1 MKISILTPAYNRGE
15 KLNKLYTSLLVN
27 NNSNVDIEWL
37 VMDDGST
44 DKTKYII
51 TNFIKQNIINIK
63 YYYQENQGKMAALNN
78 LVRYATGDVI
88 IECDSDDYFTVGAFD
103 TIAKYED
110 KLQDGIYA
118 LVFLKYDQ
126 NGNNMGNNFPE
137 NLHRSDM
144 FSLYFREN
152 VTGEK
157 ALVFNSHIRKQFEYK
172 LEADEKFV
180 TEARMYHQM
189 DLEYDV
195 VCINEPIM
203 ICEYQKDGYSKN
215 IQKVFKENPL
225 GYYEYFREILEMDLT
240 GVTLKKRLYIYK
252 HYVLF
257 SILAERD
264 HAIRNV
270 AGIINKIIVA
280 IMWIPGL
287 VKTKQMFNLKDEDNN
302 DEELEYKEKQKKI
315 KKAAKKIK
323 RNKKNK

>member
-1 MKISILTPAYNRGE
+1 MKISILTPAYNRGD

-27 NNSNVDIEWL
+27 NNSNVEIEWL

-44 DKTKYII
+44 DKTRYIV
-51 TNFIKQNIINIK
+51 TNFIKQNIIDIK
-63 YYYQENQGKMAALNN
+63 YYYQENAGKMAALNN
-78 LVRYATGDVI
+78 LVKYATGDVI

-110 KLQDGIYA
+110 KLTDEIYA

-137 NLHRSDM
+137 NLYRSDM

-152 VTGEK
+152 ITGEK
-157 ALVFNSHIRKQFEYK
+157 ALVFNSNIRKRFGYK

-180 TEARMYHQM
+180 TESRMYHQM

-195 VCINEPIM
+195 ICINEPIM

-225 GYYEYFREILEMDLT
+225 GYYEYFKEILEMDLT
-240 GVTLKKRLYIYK
+240 GVTLKKKLYIYK
-252 HYVLF
+252 HYILF
-257 SILAERD
+257 SVLAERN

-270 AGIINKIIVA
+270 TGVLNKIIVA
-280 IMWIPGL
+280 IMWIPGAI
-287 VKTKQMFNLKDEDNN
+287 KTKAMFKEKRQN
-302 DEELEYKEKQKKI
+302 DEENKMNK
-315 KKAAKKIK
+315 
-323 RNKKNK
+323 NKKNNNKIKNN

>member
-27 NNSNVDIEWL
+27 NNSNVEIEWL

-63 YYYQENQGKMAALNN
+63 YYYQENQGKMGALNN

-110 KLQDGIYA
+110 KLRDGIYA

-126 NGNNMGNNFPE
+126 DGNNMGNNFPE
-137 NLHRSDM
+137 NLYRSDM

-152 VTGEK
+152 ITGEK

-195 VCINEPIM
+195 ICINEPIM

-225 GYYEYFREILEMDLT
+225 GYYEYFREILEMDLS
-240 GVTLKKRLYIYK
+240 GVTIKKRLYIYK

-270 AGIINKIIVA
+270 AGLINKIIVA
-280 IMWIPGL
+280 IMYLPGL
-287 VKTKQMFNLKDEDNN
+287 IKTRKMFDLKD
-302 DEELEYKEKQKKI
+302 DENLENKERQKKI
-315 KKAAKKIK
+315 KKSAKEI
-323 RNKKNK
+323 KKNKKK

>member
-1 MKISILTPAYNRGE
+1 MKISILTPAYNRGD

-27 NNSNVDIEWL
+27 NNSNVEIEWL

-44 DKTKYII
+44 DKTRYIV
-51 TNFIKQNIINIK
+51 TNFIKQNIIDIK
-63 YYYQENQGKMAALNN
+63 YYYQENAGKMAALNN
-78 LVRYATGDVI
+78 LVKYATGDVM

-110 KLQDGIYA
+110 KLTDEIYA

-137 NLHRSDM
+137 NLYRSDM

-152 VTGEK
+152 ITGEK
-157 ALVFNSHIRKQFEYK
+157 ALVFNSNIRKRFGYK

-180 TEARMYHQM
+180 TESRMYHQM

-195 VCINEPIM
+195 ICINEPIM

-225 GYYEYFREILEMDLT
+225 GYYEYFKEILEMDLT
-240 GVTLKKRLYIYK
+240 GVTLKKKLYIYK
-252 HYVLF
+252 HYILF
-257 SILAERD
+257 SVLAERN

-270 AGIINKIIVA
+270 TGVLNKIIVA
-280 IMWIPGL
+280 IMWIPGAI
-287 VKTKQMFNLKDEDNN
+287 KTKAMFKEKRQN
-302 DEELEYKEKQKKI
+302 DEENKMNK
-315 KKAAKKIK
+315 
-323 RNKKNK
+323 NKKNNNKIKNN

>member
-1 MKISILTPAYNRGE
+1 MKISILTPAYNRGD

-27 NNSNVDIEWL
+27 NNSNVEIEWL

-44 DKTKYII
+44 DKTRYIV
-51 TNFIKQNIINIK
+51 TNFIKQNIIDIK
-63 YYYQENQGKMAALNN
+63 YYYQENAGKMAALNN
-78 LVRYATGDVI
+78 LVKYATGDVI

-110 KLQDGIYA
+110 KLTDEIYA

-126 NGNNMGNNFPE
+126 NGNNMGNNFPK
-137 NLHRSDM
+137 NLYRSDM

-152 VTGEK
+152 ITGEK
-157 ALVFNSHIRKQFEYK
+157 ALVFNSNIRKRFGYK

-180 TEARMYHQM
+180 TESRMYHQM

-195 VCINEPIM
+195 ICINEPIM

-225 GYYEYFREILEMDLT
+225 GYYEYFKEILEMDLT
-240 GVTLKKRLYIYK
+240 GVTLKKKLYIYK
-252 HYVLF
+252 HYILF
-257 SILAERD
+257 SVLAERN

-270 AGIINKIIVA
+270 TGVLNKIIVA
-280 IMWIPGL
+280 IMWIPGAI
-287 VKTKQMFNLKDEDNN
+287 KTKAMFKEKRQN
-302 DEELEYKEKQKKI
+302 DEENKMNK
-315 KKAAKKIK
+315 
-323 RNKKNK
+323 NKKNNNKIKNN

>member
-1 MKISILTPAYNRGE
+1 MKISILTPAYNRGD

-27 NNSNVDIEWL
+27 NNSNVEIEWL

-44 DKTKYII
+44 DKTRYIV
-51 TNFIKQNIINIK
+51 TNFIKQNIIDIK
-63 YYYQENQGKMAALNN
+63 YYYQENAGKMAALNN
-78 LVRYATGDVI
+78 LVKYATGDVI

-110 KLQDGIYA
+110 KLTDEIYA

-137 NLHRSDM
+137 NLYRSDM

-152 VTGEK
+152 ITGEK
-157 ALVFNSHIRKQFEYK
+157 ALVFNSNIRKRFGYK

-180 TEARMYHQM
+180 TESRMYHQM

-195 VCINEPIM
+195 ICINEPIM

-225 GYYEYFREILEMDLT
+225 GYYEYFKEILEMDLT
-240 GVTLKKRLYIYK
+240 EVTLKKKLYIYK
-252 HYVLF
+252 HYILF
-257 SILAERD
+257 SVLAERN

-270 AGIINKIIVA
+270 TGVLNKIIVA
-280 IMWIPGL
+280 IMLIPGAI
-287 VKTKQMFNLKDEDNN
+287 KTKAMFKEKRQN
-302 DEELEYKEKQKKI
+302 DEENKI
-315 KKAAKKIK
+315 NK
-323 RNKKNK
+323 NKKNNNKIKNN

>member
-1 MKISILTPAYNRGE
+1 MKISILTPTYNRGE

-27 NNSNVDIEWL
+27 NNSNVEIEWL

-44 DKTKYII
+44 DKTKYIM

-78 LVRYATGDVI
+78 LVRYATGDAI

-110 KLQDGIYA
+110 KLTDEIYA
-118 LVFLKYDQ
+118 LVFLKNDQ
-126 NGNNMGNNFPE
+126 DGNNMGNDFPE

-157 ALVFNSHIRKQFEYK
+157 ALVFNTYIRKQFEYK

-180 TEARMYHQM
+180 TESRMYHQM

-195 VCINEPIM
+195 ICINEPIM

-240 GVTLKKRLYIYK
+240 GVTLNKKLYIYK

-257 SILAERD
+257 SILAERN

-270 AGIINKIIVA
+270 AGLINKIIVA
-280 IMWIPGL
+280 IMWLPGL
-287 VKTKQMFNLKDEDNN
+287 IKTKQVFNLKNVDKEDQN
-302 DEELEYKEKQKKI
+302 LKYKQKKI
-315 KKAAKKIK
+315 KKA
-323 RNKKNK
+323 

>member
-44 DKTKYII
+44 DKTKYIV

-63 YYYQENQGKMAALNN
+63 YYYQENKGKMAALNN

-126 NGNNMGNNFPE
+126 DGNNMGNNFPE

-157 ALVFNSHIRKQFEYK
+157 ALVFNSNIRKKFSYK

-195 VCINEPIM
+195 ICINEPIM

-225 GYYEYFREILEMDLT
+225 GYYEYFKEILEMDLS

-252 HYVLF
+252 HYILF
-257 SILAERD
+257 AVLAERD

-270 AGIINKIIVA
+270 TGVINKIIVA
-280 IMWIPGL
+280 IMWIPGII
-287 VKTKQMFNLKDEDNN
+287 KTKTMFKEDKQNKKTKDV
-302 DEELEYKEKQKKI
+302 KK
-315 KKAAKKIK
+315 
-323 RNKKNK
+323 KKNK

>member
-1 MKISILTPAYNRGE
+1 MKISILTPAYNRGD

-51 TNFIKQNIINIK
+51 TNFIKQNIIDIK
-63 YYYQENQGKMAALNN
+63 YYYQENSGKMAALNN
-78 LVRYATGDVI
+78 LVKYATGDVI

-103 TIAKYED
+103 TIEKYESVLTD
-110 KLQDGIYA
+110 EIYA

-157 ALVFNSHIRKQFEYK
+157 ALVFNSYIRKQFEYK

-195 VCINEPIM
+195 ICINEPIM

-215 IQKVFKENPL
+215 ILKVFKENPL
-225 GYYEYFREILEMDLT
+225 GYYEYFREILEMDLA

-252 HYVLF
+252 HYILF

-270 AGIINKIIVA
+270 AGLINKIIVA
-280 IMWIPGL
+280 IMYLPGL
-287 VKTKQMFNLKDEDNN
+287 IKTRKMFDLKDEDKK
-302 DEELEYKEKQKKI
+302 DEDLENEEKQKKI
-315 KKAAKKIK
+315 KKAAKEIK
-323 RNKKNK
+323 KNKKNK

>member
-1 MKISILTPAYNRGE
+1 MKISILTPAYNRGD

-27 NNSNVDIEWL
+27 NNSNVEIEWL

-44 DKTKYII
+44 DKTRYIV
-51 TNFIKQNIINIK
+51 TNFIKQNIIDIK
-63 YYYQENQGKMAALNN
+63 YYYQENAGKMAALNN
-78 LVRYATGDVI
+78 LVKYATGDVI

-110 KLQDGIYA
+110 KLTDEIYA

-137 NLHRSDM
+137 NLYRSDM

-152 VTGEK
+152 ITGEK
-157 ALVFNSHIRKQFEYK
+157 ALVFNSNIRKRFGYK

-180 TEARMYHQM
+180 TESRMYHQM

-195 VCINEPIM
+195 ICINEPIM

-225 GYYEYFREILEMDLT
+225 GYYEYFKEILEMDLT
-240 GVTLKKRLYIYK
+240 GVTLKKKLYIYK
-252 HYVLF
+252 HYILF
-257 SILAERD
+257 SVLAERN

-270 AGIINKIIVA
+270 TGVLNKIIVA
-280 IMWIPGL
+280 IMWIPGAI
-287 VKTKQMFNLKDEDNN
+287 KTKAMFKEKRQN
-302 DEELEYKEKQKKI
+302 DEENKI
-315 KKAAKKIK
+315 NK
-323 RNKKNK
+323 NKKNNNKIKNN

>member
-27 NNSNVDIEWL
+27 NNSNVEIEWL
-37 VMDDGST
+37 VMDDGSK
-44 DKTKYII
+44 DKTKYIV

-110 KLQDGIYA
+110 KLRDGIYA

-126 NGNNMGNNFPE
+126 DGNNMGNNFPE
-137 NLHRSDM
+137 NLYRSDM

-152 VTGEK
+152 ITGEK
-157 ALVFNSHIRKQFEYK
+157 ALVFNSYIRKQFEYK

-195 VCINEPIM
+195 ICINEPIM

-225 GYYEYFREILEMDLT
+225 GYYEYFREILEMDLS
-240 GVTLKKRLYIYK
+240 GVTIKKRLYIYK

-270 AGIINKIIVA
+270 AGLINKIIVA

-287 VKTKQMFNLKDEDNN
+287 IKTKQMFNLKDEDKDDKN
-302 DEELEYKEKQKKI
+302 LENKERQKKI
-315 KKAAKKIK
+315 KKSAKEI
-323 RNKKNK
+323 KKNKKK

>member
-103 TIAKYED
+103 TIVKYED
-110 KLQDGIYA
+110 KLKDGIYA

-126 NGNNMGNNFPE
+126 DGDNMGNNFPE
-137 NLHRSDM
+137 NMHRSDM

-157 ALVFNSHIRKQFEYK
+157 ALVFNSYIRKQFEYK

-195 VCINEPIM
+195 ICINEPIM
-203 ICEYQKDGYSKN
+203 VCEYQKDGYSKN

-225 GYYEYFREILEMDLT
+225 GYYEYFREILEMDLS

-270 AGIINKIIVA
+270 SGIINKIIVA
-280 IMWIPGL
+280 IMYLPGL
-287 VKTKQMFNLKDEDNN
+287 IKTRKMFNLKDEDKNN
-302 DEELEYKEKQKKI
+302 GNLENKEKKNKI
-315 KKAAKKIK
+315 KKTAKEIK

>member
-1 MKISILTPAYNRGE
+1 MKISVLTPTYNRGNN
-15 KLNKLYTSLLVN
+15 LNRLYTSLIVN
-27 NNSNVDIEWL
+27 NNSDVEIEWL
-37 VMDDGST
+37 VMDDGSK
-44 DKTKYII
+44 DNTKSIM
-51 TNFIKQNIINIK
+51 TNFVKQKIIDIK
-63 YYYQENQGKMAALNN
+63 YYYQENQGKMAALND
-78 LVRYATGDVI
+78 LVDYATGDVI

-103 TIAKYED
+103 IIDKYKD
-110 KLQDGIYA
+110 KLLNDDEQIYA

-126 NGNNMGNNFPE
+126 NGDNMGNSFPDD
-137 NLHRSDM
+137 LYRSDM

-195 VCINEPIM
+195 ICINEPIM

-225 GYYEYFREILEMDLT
+225 GYYEYFREILEMDLS
-240 GVTLKKRLYIYK
+240 GVTLKKKLYIYK
-252 HYVLF
+252 HYILF

-264 HAIRNV
+264 HAILNV
-270 AGIINKIIVA
+270 TGVLNKIIVA

-287 VKTKQMFNLKDEDNN
+287 IKTKLMF
-302 DEELEYKEKQKKI
+302 KEKTE
-315 KKAAKKIK
+315 
-323 RNKKNK
+323 

>member
-1 MKISILTPAYNRGE
+1 MKISILTPAYNRGD

-27 NNSNVDIEWL
+27 NNSNVEIEWL

-44 DKTKYII
+44 DKTRYIV
-51 TNFIKQNIINIK
+51 TNFIKQNIIDIK
-63 YYYQENQGKMAALNN
+63 YYYQENAGKMAALNN
-78 LVRYATGDVI
+78 LVKYATGDVI

-110 KLQDGIYA
+110 KLTDEIYA

-137 NLHRSDM
+137 NLYRSDM

-152 VTGEK
+152 ITGEK
-157 ALVFNSHIRKQFEYK
+157 VLVFNGNIRERFGYK

-180 TEARMYHQM
+180 TESRMYHQM

-195 VCINEPIM
+195 ICINEPIM

-215 IQKVFKENPL
+215 IQKIFKENPL
-225 GYYEYFREILEMDLT
+225 GYYEYFKEILEMDLT
-240 GVTLKKRLYIYK
+240 GVTLKKKLYIYK
-252 HYVLF
+252 HYILF
-257 SILAERD
+257 SVLAERN

-270 AGIINKIIVA
+270 TGVLNKIIVA
-280 IMWIPGL
+280 IMWIPGAI
-287 VKTKQMFNLKDEDNN
+287 KTKAMFKEKRQN
-302 DEELEYKEKQKKI
+302 DEENKMNK
-315 KKAAKKIK
+315 
-323 RNKKNK
+323 NKKNNNKIKNN

>member
-27 NNSNVDIEWL
+27 NNSNVEIEWL
-37 VMDDGST
+37 VMDDGSK
-44 DKTKYII
+44 DKTKYIV

-110 KLQDGIYA
+110 KLRDGIYA

-126 NGNNMGNNFPE
+126 DGNNMGNNFPE
-137 NLHRSDM
+137 NLYRSDM

-152 VTGEK
+152 ITGEK
-157 ALVFNSHIRKQFEYK
+157 ALVFNSYIRKQFEYR

-195 VCINEPIM
+195 ICINEPIM

-225 GYYEYFREILEMDLT
+225 GYYEYFREILEMDLS
-240 GVTLKKRLYIYK
+240 GVTIKKRLYIYK

-270 AGIINKIIVA
+270 AGLINKIIVA
-280 IMWIPGL
+280 IMYLPGL
-287 VKTKQMFNLKDEDNN
+287 IKTKQMFNLKDEDKDDKN
-302 DEELEYKEKQKKI
+302 LENEEKQKKI

>member
-27 NNSNVDIEWL
+27 NNSNVEIEWL
-37 VMDDGST
+37 VMDDGSK
-44 DKTKYII
+44 DKTKYIV

-110 KLQDGIYA
+110 KLRDGIYA

-126 NGNNMGNNFPE
+126 DGNNMGNNFPE
-137 NLHRSDM
+137 NLYRSDM

-152 VTGEK
+152 ITGEK
-157 ALVFNSHIRKQFEYK
+157 ALVFNSYIRKQFEYK

-195 VCINEPIM
+195 ICINEPIM

-225 GYYEYFREILEMDLT
+225 GYYEYFREILEMDLS
-240 GVTLKKRLYIYK
+240 GVTIKKRLYIYK

-257 SILAERD
+257 SILAERN

-270 AGIINKIIVA
+270 AGLINKIIVA
-280 IMWIPGL
+280 IMYLPGL
-287 VKTKQMFNLKDEDNN
+287 IKTRKMFDLKD
-302 DEELEYKEKQKKI
+302 DENLENKERQKKI
-315 KKAAKKIK
+315 KKSAKEI
-323 RNKKNK
+323 KKNKKK

>member
-44 DKTKYII
+44 DKTKYIV

-63 YYYQENQGKMAALNN
+63 YYYQENKGKMAALNN

-103 TIAKYED
+103 TIAKYEN
-110 KLQDGIYA
+110 KLTDGIYA

-126 NGNNMGNNFPE
+126 DGNNMGNNFPE

-157 ALVFNSHIRKQFEYK
+157 ALVFNSYIRKQFEYK

-180 TEARMYHQM
+180 TESRMYHQM

-195 VCINEPIM
+195 ICINEPIM

-215 IQKVFKENPL
+215 IQKIFKENPL
-225 GYYEYFREILEMDLT
+225 GYYEYFKEILEMDLT
-240 GVTLKKRLYIYK
+240 GVTLKKKLYIYK
-252 HYVLF
+252 HYILF
-257 SILAERD
+257 SVLAERN

-270 AGIINKIIVA
+270 TGVLNKIIVA
-280 IMWIPGL
+280 IMWIPGAI
-287 VKTKQMFNLKDEDNN
+287 KTKAMFKEKRQN
-302 DEELEYKEKQKKI
+302 DEENKMNK
-315 KKAAKKIK
+315 
-323 RNKKNK
+323 NKKNNNKIKNN

>member
-1 MKISILTPAYNRGE
+1 MKISILTPAYNRGD

-27 NNSNVDIEWL
+27 NNSNVEIEWL

-44 DKTKYII
+44 DKTRYIV
-51 TNFIKQNIINIK
+51 TNFIKQNIIDIK
-63 YYYQENQGKMAALNN
+63 YYYQENAGKMAALNN
-78 LVRYATGDVI
+78 LVKYATGDVI

-110 KLQDGIYA
+110 KLTDEIYA

-137 NLHRSDM
+137 NLYRSDM

-152 VTGEK
+152 ITGEK
-157 ALVFNSHIRKQFEYK
+157 ALVFNSNIRKRFGYK

-180 TEARMYHQM
+180 TESRMYHQM

-195 VCINEPIM
+195 ICINEPIM

-225 GYYEYFREILEMDLT
+225 GYYEYFKEILEMDLT
-240 GVTLKKRLYIYK
+240 GVTLKKKFYIYK
-252 HYVLF
+252 HYILF
-257 SILAERD
+257 SVLAERN

-270 AGIINKIIVA
+270 TGVLNKIIVA
-280 IMWIPGL
+280 IMWIPGAI
-287 VKTKQMFNLKDEDNN
+287 KTRAMFKEKRQN
-302 DEELEYKEKQKKI
+302 DEENKMNK
-315 KKAAKKIK
+315 
-323 RNKKNK
+323 NKKNNNKIKNN